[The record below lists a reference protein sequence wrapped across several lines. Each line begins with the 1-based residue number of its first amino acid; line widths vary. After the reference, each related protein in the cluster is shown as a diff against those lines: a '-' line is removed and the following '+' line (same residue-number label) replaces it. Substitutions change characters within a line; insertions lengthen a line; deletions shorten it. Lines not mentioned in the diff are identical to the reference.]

1 VLALACV
8 DAKLAVRVHW
18 SDMKKWGVSARK
30 VACQGFAL
38 GCLIFIQL
46 VGARSARAESP
57 RKVQG
62 YELLG
67 TLGYGYGFWK
77 YSGNNDR
84 EVDPFGV
91 TVGGD
96 FGYTFPFGLRL
107 GTDVGYAFGVK
118 HQYTHWTGEVITT
131 HASSITWGA
140 SIGYDL
146 LLSKVTLRGAADVGL
161 ILLLDE
167 GTVSPWMYFGPKVG
181 LTWDFHGVEL
191 GVQGKWMMLVGA
203 VQAGVMAGKRF

>member
-1 VLALACV
+1 
-8 DAKLAVRVHW
+8 
-18 SDMKKWGVSARK
+18 MKKWGVSARK

-57 RKVQG
+57 RKVEG

-67 TLGYGYGFWK
+67 TLGYGFGFWD
-77 YSGNNDR
+77 SFSNDR
-84 EVDPFGV
+84 QVDPFGV

-107 GTDVGYAFGVK
+107 GTDAGYAFGRREK
-118 HQYTHWTGEVITT
+118 YTTWMGEVVTT
-131 HASSITWGA
+131 HASSITWGG

-146 LLSKVTLRGAADVGL
+146 VLSSFRLRGAADVGL
-161 ILLLDE
+161 LLLLDD
-167 GTVSPWMYFGPKVG
+167 GSAAPWMYFGPKIG
-181 LTWDFHGVEL
+181 LTWQYRGVEL
-191 GVQGKWMMLVGA
+191 GVQSRWMMWTGA
-203 VQAGVMAGKRF
+203 IQMGLMAGTRF

>member
-1 VLALACV
+1 MQNGC
-8 DAKLAVRVHW
+8 
-18 SDMKKWGVSARK
+18 VSARK
-30 VACQGFAL
+30 AACRALFAL
-38 GCLIFIQL
+38 GCFVFIQL

-57 RKVQG
+57 RKVEG

-77 YSGNNDR
+77 HSGNNDR

-131 HASSITWGA
+131 HASSITWGG
-140 SIGYDL
+140 SIGYDAV
-146 LLSKVTLRGAADVGL
+146 LSSFRLRGAADVGL
-161 ILLLDE
+161 LLVLDQ
-167 GTVSPWMYFGPKVG
+167 GKVAPWIYCGPKLA
-181 LTWDFHGVEL
+181 LTWQFRGVEL
-191 GVQGKWMMLVGA
+191 GLQSRWMAWAGTVQLGL
-203 VQAGVMAGKRF
+203 MAGTRF